1 MLKLL
6 LLLALILP
14 STSAA
19 NLLTLKELTVFG
31 GAYTGEPRF
40 AYITENGLPDRH
52 LSYRLGVIINTELSY
67 LYFNNQILSI
77 TDNSPTY
84 GGGQFRYIEY
94 SFQVGA
100 HVFHFLDLE
109 YGHLSG
115 HTMDNTKAVLPYPVQ
130 DYIQFKL
137 KIHTDNNP
145 SDLLFW

>member
-6 LLLALILP
+6 LALLLFLP
-14 STSAA
+14 TSSTAK
-19 NLLTLKELTVFG
+19 LLNLKELTLFG
-31 GAYTGEPRF
+31 GTYTGEPRF

-94 SFQVGA
+94 SFQVGIHA
-100 HVFHFLDLE
+100 FNFLDLE
-109 YGHLSG
+109 YGHASG
-115 HTMDNTKAVLPYPVQ
+115 HTLDNTRAVLPYPVQ
-130 DYIQFKL
+130 DYLQFKL
-137 KIHTDNNP
+137 KIQTDNSP